1 MDGLMISFLHTIYQV
16 LLPISLPVIGGA
28 LLKKFKRLDTKPLST
43 LSLYVMSPALIFET
57 LLQAEVSGGEVLKTV
72 IFCLLNVLLLW
83 LVSEGAGRFLSM
95 SQPERSGLN
104 LVTMFTN
111 SVNYGL
117 PLVLLAFGQA
127 GLDKASVYV
136 IVQIIIINTI
146 GVFLAAKSHFS
157 VKKALLSVFTLP
169 SVYAALL
176 AVLLRLLQVSLPDA
190 LGTGVSL
197 LSAAYA
203 PLALVILGA
212 QMTGVSSEEDK
223 PGVAKQAFVTGMLLR
238 LLIAPFIAW
247 GILAV
252 LQADGLLFSVIMI
265 LSSMPAAVNAV
276 ILAEQYDA
284 APALVSK
291 CILWTTLAS
300 FAVLPVW
307 LLAL

>member
-1 MDGLMISFLHTIYQV
+1 M
-16 LLPISLPVIGGA
+16 
-28 LLKKFKRLDTKPLST
+28 
-43 LSLYVMSPALIFET
+43 
-57 LLQAEVSGGEVLKTV
+57 
-72 IFCLLNVLLLW
+72 
-83 LVSEGAGRFLSM
+83 
-95 SQPERSGLN
+95 
-104 LVTMFTN
+104 
-111 SVNYGL
+111 
-117 PLVLLAFGQA
+117 
-127 GLDKASVYV
+127 
-136 IVQIIIINTI
+136 
-146 GVFLAAKSHFS
+146 
-157 VKKALLSVFTLP
+157 
-169 SVYAALL
+169 
-176 AVLLRLLQVSLPDA
+176 SLPDA

>member
-1 MDGLMISFLHTIYQV
+1 MNNLVTSFLHTIYQV

-28 LLKKFKRLDTKPLST
+28 LLKRFKHLDTKPLST

-57 LLQAEVSGGEVLKTV
+57 LLKAEVSGGEVVKTV
-72 IFCLLNVLLLW
+72 SFCLINVLLLW
-83 LVSEGAGRFLSM
+83 LVGGGIGRILSL

-104 LVTMFTN
+104 LITMFTN

-136 IVQIIIINTI
+136 IVQIIIINTL

-157 VKKALLSVFTLP
+157 ARKAFLSVFTLP

-176 AVLLRLLQVSLPDA
+176 AVLLRMLQAPLPQA
-190 LGTGVSL
+190 LETGVSL

-212 QMTGVSSEEDK
+212 QMIGVTRGEGGK
-223 PGVAKQAFVTGMLLR
+223 KITKQAFVTGMMLR
-238 LLIAPFIAW
+238 LLIAPLVAW
-247 GILAV
+247 AILAL

-284 APALVSK
+284 APGLVSK

-300 FAVLPVW
+300 FIVLPVW
-307 LLAL
+307 LLIL